1 MAAAPQV
8 GCRVKMR
15 AAMCLCFTA
24 LFLAAIPARAGI
36 YYVTVSGLGGE
47 PDYEQRFTAMANDLD
62 KLLKASGSEA
72 HVFTLSGAQATRGQ
86 MTETLGQVAKQARP
100 EDDFVLILIGHGSF
114 DGVEYK
120 FNLVG
125 PDISGAELA
134 SLCDHIPSR
143 RQLIVNTTSASGG
156 SIGALEKPG
165 RAVIAATKT
174 GTEKN
179 ATVFARYWV
188 EALHDPTADLDKND
202 SISALEAFEY
212 ADRKTAAF
220 YDSQKRLATEH
231 AVFEDTGKGQP
242 VRAAATDTGEGHL
255 LATFTVLRIG
265 AAQLAAN
272 DPAKRDLLAK
282 KEELEQKIDTLK
294 YQKAAMEQED
304 YKKQLTEALLELA
317 RVQGELDK

>member
-1 MAAAPQV
+1 
-8 GCRVKMR
+8 MR
-15 AAMCLCFTA
+15 ATVAGLLAAA
-24 LFLAAIPARAGI
+24 LFLVALPARAGV

-72 HVFTLSGAQATRGQ
+72 HVYTLTGAQATRGQ
-86 MTETLGQVAKQARP
+86 MTETLGQVAKQAKP
-100 EDDFVLILIGHGSF
+100 EDDLVLILIGHGSF

-125 PDISGAELA
+125 PDVSGAELA
-134 SLCDHIPSR
+134 SLCDHIPSK
-143 RQLIVNTTSASGG
+143 RQLIVNTTSSSGG
-156 SIGALEKPG
+156 SISALEKPG
-165 RAVIAATKT
+165 RAVIAATKN

-188 EALHDPTADLDKND
+188 EALHDPTTDLDKND
-202 SISALEAFEY
+202 TITALEAFQY
-212 ADRKTAAF
+212 AETKTAAF

-255 LATFTVLRIG
+255 LATFAVLRIG
-265 AAQLAAN
+265 AAQRAAN

-282 KEELEQKIDTLK
+282 KEELDQQIDMLK
-294 YQKAAMEQED
+294 YQKAAMAQGD
-304 YKKQLTEALLELA
+304 YKKQLTDALIELA
-317 RVQGELDK
+317 RVQAELDK

>member
-1 MAAAPQV
+1 V
-8 GCRVKMR
+8 RIR
-15 AAMCLCFTA
+15 AAICLCFAA
-24 LFLAAIPARAGI
+24 LFLAAAPARAGI

-62 KLLKASGSEA
+62 RLLKASGSEA

-202 SISALEAFEY
+202 AISALEAFEY

-242 VRAAATDTGEGHL
+242 VRAAATETGEGHL